1 MSITNDDAPPAPEN
15 GTARPRRRAAS
26 FLHLH
31 IPEPA
36 ATWTAGVRSAINLQ
50 ETSSGHHGF
59 GSYLHLPVPT
69 FTITAP
75 AADGSGVS
83 LGRKFSFGLRRF
95 SQTVS
100 RSVKNDLCETPINSR
115 IFTLYC
121 LGICR
126 V

>member
-1 MSITNDDAPPAPEN
+1 MSITNDNTPPAPEN
-15 GTARPRRRAAS
+15 GTERRRRRASS

-36 ATWTAGVRSAINLQ
+36 ATWTAGVRGAI
-50 ETSSGHHGF
+50 TPDGPAGGHHGF
-59 GSYLHLPVPT
+59 GSYLHLPMPT

-75 AADGSGVS
+75 AADGSGGSV
-83 LGRKFSFGLRRF
+83 GRKFSFGLRRV

-100 RSVKNDLCETPINSR
+100 RCVREL
-115 IFTLYC
+115 F
-121 LGICR
+121 